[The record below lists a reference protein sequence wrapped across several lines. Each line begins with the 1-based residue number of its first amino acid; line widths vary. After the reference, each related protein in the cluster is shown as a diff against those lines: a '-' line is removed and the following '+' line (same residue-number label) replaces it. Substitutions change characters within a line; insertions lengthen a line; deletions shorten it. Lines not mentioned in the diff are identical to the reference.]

1 MKQLTTQEFCSKSRY
16 LYEIADYLGLRRTTL
31 RIWIADTEE
40 LSDIL
45 NRKRLLYSPK
55 EVERIVKYF
64 GVISE

>member
-31 RIWIADTEE
+31 RIWIQDTEE